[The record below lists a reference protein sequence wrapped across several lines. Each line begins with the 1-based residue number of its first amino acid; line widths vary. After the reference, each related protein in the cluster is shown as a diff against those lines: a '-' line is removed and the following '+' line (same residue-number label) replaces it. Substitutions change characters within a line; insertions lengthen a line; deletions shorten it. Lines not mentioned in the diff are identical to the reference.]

1 MAQNR
6 LLIKGGKVV
15 NADRSFE
22 ADVYC
27 ENGIISQVRL
37 FVKIKHL
44 IIFNLNLITITY
56 LFKF

>member
-27 ENGIISQVRL
+27 ENGIISQVYTFCYTVVSDKAL
-37 FVKIKHL
+37 KCEYSL
-44 IIFNLNLITITY
+44 IAIEC
-56 LFKF
+56 